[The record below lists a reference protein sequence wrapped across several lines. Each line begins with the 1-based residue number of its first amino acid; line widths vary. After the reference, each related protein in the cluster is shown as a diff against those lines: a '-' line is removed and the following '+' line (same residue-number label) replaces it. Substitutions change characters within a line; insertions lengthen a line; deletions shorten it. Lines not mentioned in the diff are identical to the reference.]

1 MQSSE
6 PIGPAKDAAEP
17 AENLG
22 VRLRRAREAQGLSI
36 DAVSTELRISVPALT
51 ALEECRFE
59 ALGPPVF
66 ARGYLRQYGARL
78 GLDVAGLI
86 AGYERLAG
94 DTSVEIA
101 PSRTIRLRN
110 ERQVVFLVGA
120 GLALLLA
127 AAILATWWWLGRS
140 AVTDAAGESGAPRAA
155 AAASEF
161 AAAPG
166 SASASASASAPASD
180 PQPTA
185 DIERA
190 PVARSAP
197 QPPPEAAPET
207 DALPSQAARIDPV
220 GETVEPY
227 AGPTLEIVFVEDS
240 WTEITDAD
248 GERLYYALGLA
259 GTSSSI
265 PADRDLNLFFGNAA
279 GVELRLDGEPFA
291 IPVSARRG
299 DLAQFNIEARTGQA
313 P

>member
-1 MQSSE
+1 MQSNE
-6 PIGPAKDAAEP
+6 ATGAAKHDAES

-59 ALGPPVF
+59 PLGPPVF
-66 ARGYLRQYGARL
+66 AKGYLRQYGARL

-86 AGYERLAG
+86 AEYGRTAG
-94 DTSVEIA
+94 DTNVEIA
-101 PSRTIRLRN
+101 PTRTIRLRN
-110 ERQVVFLVGA
+110 ERQMMVWIGA

-127 AAILATWWWLGRS
+127 AAMLATWWWLGRS
-140 AVTDAAGESGAPRAA
+140 AVTDAAAESGALRPG
-155 AAASEF
+155 AAASEI
-161 AAAPG
+161 AATPERASRAPV
-166 SASASASASAPASD
+166 
-180 PQPTA
+180 
-185 DIERA
+185 ERA
-190 PVARSAP
+190 PVARSLP
-197 QPPPEAAPET
+197 QLPAETAPET
-207 DALPSQAARIDPV
+207 DALASEALRTDAA
-220 GETVEPY
+220 GETLEPY
-227 AGPTLEIVFVEDS
+227 AGPALEIVFVEDS
-240 WTEITDAD
+240 WAEITDAD

-299 DLAQFNIEARTGQA
+299 DLAQFDLEARTGQA